1 MNVMLFLGHLY
12 TGGGSGPGVAP
23 SGVSHVAVS
32 VVARGM
38 SGAGS
43 GFRVDWRIAAKVYF
57 LFFKSFPLVLASLLF
72 WRGDWALGYHCI
84 EFRQSSDIF

>member
-43 GFRVDWRIAAKVYF
+43 GFRVD
-57 LFFKSFPLVLASLLF
+57 
-72 WRGDWALGYHCI
+72 
-84 EFRQSSDIF
+84 

>member
-12 TGGGSGPGVAP
+12 TGGGGGSGVAP

-43 GFRVDWRIAAKVYF
+43 GFRVD
-57 LFFKSFPLVLASLLF
+57 
-72 WRGDWALGYHCI
+72 
-84 EFRQSSDIF
+84 